1 MLSLLT
7 TNQKGAI
14 AETAIAHAALKLG
27 VGVYHSYADERCD
40 FIFDLRPR
48 LVRVQCKWAR
58 RYGDIVAIRLYSA
71 RRTAAGL
78 TRRVY
83 SRDDVDAFAAYCLET
98 GRCYFFDW
106 DAVGRQSSLFLRL
119 SGAKNNQRA
128 GIRWAKDYEFE
139 ATIGSYG
146 AVAQLGERL
155 AGSQ

>member
-1 MLSLLT
+1 MLT

-14 AETAIAHAALKLG
+14 AETAIAHQALKLG
-27 VGVYHSYADERCD
+27 IGVYRPYADERCD
-40 FIFDLRPR
+40 VIFDFRPR
-48 LVRVQCKWAR
+48 LIRVQCKWAQ
-58 RYGDIVAIRLYSA
+58 RYDDIISVRLYSA

-83 SRDDVDAFAAYCLET
+83 SRDDVDAFAAYCLDT

-106 DAVGRQSSLFLRL
+106 EAVGDQSSLFLRL
-119 SGAKNNQRA
+119 SVPRNNQRA
-128 GIRWAKDYEFE
+128 GVRWARDYEFE
-139 ATIGSYG
+139 ATIGGYG